1 MHLVLKHFT
10 IGLLL
15 ELWQQLIYKQ
25 AKTFDETTKVV
36 EKEENMAKN
45 SQQTMQSMT
54 KVVHFSIELELWTHP
69 KVNFCMELTMD

>member
-1 MHLVLKHFT
+1 
-10 IGLLL
+10 
-15 ELWQQLIYKQ
+15 LIYKQ

-54 KVVHFSIELELWTHP
+54 KVVHFSIELEL
-69 KVNFCMELTMD
+69 

>member
-1 MHLVLKHFT
+1 MLKYFT

-36 EKEENMAKN
+36 EKKEENMAKN

-54 KVVHFSIELELWTHP
+54 KALHFSIELELWTHP
-69 KVNFCMELTMD
+69 EVNFCMELTMD